1 MTTEHP
7 DHRPAW
13 LDGNGMV
20 LVLAAATAMWTYYAV
35 TALVRGA
42 VLLAALDALL
52 LIATAWTLARTLQRR
67 RHRAG

>member
-1 MTTEHP
+1 
-7 DHRPAW
+7 
-13 LDGNGMV
+13 MV